1 MLRRRSVQQ
10 PCQKEFGALVSIHK
24 PDLISPSSSDSD
36 EDTVELRYDVP
47 PELPCHVPTPETI
60 NQVRGLGGFLKRDFS
75 QDSHD
80 TTLSS
85 KERRRQKLLK
95 KAPTT
100 ASDDSVYACGKLQIL
115 ITSPVSTKWGPD
127 IWNSLKT
134 NNGKKSRKG
143 LFSSSKR
150 ETIDS
155 AVDGDDT
162 ASTPRQRRR
171 KQTKGNHKIPK
182 SPSSPVGKSSG
193 AETGYPQTPPK
204 INSKLVLSETT
215 VETVFVAPTVSS
227 NKKNKTSSYTNNN
240 NKILLASPLQRK
252 WMQENAL
259 NLNSS
264 CQEDCDDEVRVS
276 SRRSRFLRMTAP
288 TI

>member
-1 MLRRRSVQQ
+1 MLRRRSMQE

-36 EDTVELRYDVP
+36 EDTVELRYDLA

-60 NQVRGLGGFLKRDFS
+60 NQVRGLGSFLKRDFS
-75 QDSHD
+75 HDSHD
-80 TTLSS
+80 TTTLSS
-85 KERRRQKLLK
+85 KERRRKKLLK
-95 KAPTT
+95 KAPNT
-100 ASDDSVYACGKLQIL
+100 ASDDSVYACGKMQIL

-155 AVDGDDT
+155 AVDGDST
-162 ASTPRQRRR
+162 VSTPRQGRR
-171 KQTKGNHKIPK
+171 KQMKGGNKIPK

-215 VETVFVAPTVSS
+215 VETVFVAPTVVS
-227 NKKNKTSSYTNNN
+227 NKKNKTSSYTNN
-240 NKILLASPLQRK
+240 KILLASPMQRK
-252 WMQENAL
+252 WMQGNAL

-264 CQEDCDDEVRVS
+264 CREDCGDEGRVS
-276 SRRSRFLRMTAP
+276 SQRSRFLRMTVP